1 MKKKNLVLLSSAAML
16 SLALAGS
23 IGTAVVAS
31 AATEV
36 TNGNGGNSTTV
47 TYTVADSWK
56 ITVPESITVGGD
68 GGTIKAED
76 VKIKP
81 GDELNVTVSS
91 TNEWKVQKDAEHQI
105 EYELKTGKN
114 SGSALGNG
122 DKVLTVE
129 AGSDGDQ
136 DTLTATVKS
145 GSENYSTGGEA
156 YTDML
161 TFTVTS
167 ETKAG

>member
-1 MKKKNLVLLSSAAML
+1 MKKKNLVLLGSAAML

-36 TNGNGGNSTTV
+36 TNGNGGSSTTV

-76 VKIKP
+76 VKIVP
-81 GDELNVTVSS
+81 GNELNVTVTS
-91 TNEWKVQKDAEHQI
+91 TNSWKVQKDAEHQI
-105 EYELKTGKN
+105 EYELKVG
-114 SGSALGNG
+114 SGSALSNG

-129 AGSDGDQ
+129 AGSDGGQ

-156 YTDML
+156 YTDTL
-161 TFTVTS
+161 TFEVKS
-167 ETKAG
+167 EAKAG